1 MIPQWLEALPEE
13 DKLELASLLPDPDCE
28 INEKGQRTIREG
40 FGAKSSHLYD
50 AAAQWQN
57 VLALGGF
64 EENDREPEAQVLTDP
79 FKDENYE
86 INWGERVSKD
96 QKTKSKS
103 KARGRPK
110 KNK

>member
-1 MIPQWLEALPEE
+1 MIPQWLAALPEE

-40 FGAKSSHLYD
+40 FGANSSHLYD

-86 INWGERVSKD
+86 RNWGERVSKD
-96 QKTKSKS
+96 QKTKSKG
-103 KARGRPK
+103 RGRPK